1 MEEPGLLASAFEA
14 KALMGVFTPEVE
26 GEWVDSDDPAMRS
39 FFAKLPAPS
48 ASIANGSNVRA
59 SIGAANAVAELSFV
73 AFVPSAGEPSESS
86 LALTLSLAS
95 PAAGSQRRSSAK
107 KARTS
112 LSASKASSAKKSSA
126 KPKTTPKAADD
137 DEAAAT
143 AESLALDPDAF
154 LESPYVELSEELQAM
169 LEGTPADALVQSRVD
184 RREPKEDGDEYF
196 GSARKPMPAP
206 DFEATAAAAPTEE
219 AAEAATEAAPALDEA
234 TIKAMK
240 VAELKDALSARGLDT
255 DGKKAQLAARL
266 LKAVAAA
273 AVPVETP
280 AAEEAAP
287 AIVLPPSVVEEATPA
302 VEEAAPALD
311 VDSLKVADLKKEL
324 EARGIAPAKL
334 KAQMQVQLK
343 AAIEAAPAAE
353 AEVAAPAPEPMEEE
367 VKKSPL
373 PAAARPKRGG
383 KRGAAAEDEKAAEP
397 VAPASKR
404 TRKTRSAA

>member
-1 MEEPGLLASAFEA
+1 
-14 KALMGVFTPEVE
+14 
-26 GEWVDSDDPAMRS
+26 
-39 FFAKLPAPS
+39 
-48 ASIANGSNVRA
+48 
-59 SIGAANAVAELSFV
+59 
-73 AFVPSAGEPSESS
+73 
-86 LALTLSLAS
+86 
-95 PAAGSQRRSSAK
+95 
-107 KARTS
+107 
-112 LSASKASSAKKSSA
+112 
-126 KPKTTPKAADD
+126 
-137 DEAAAT
+137 
-143 AESLALDPDAF
+143 
-154 LESPYVELSEELQAM
+154 M

-206 DFEATAAAAPTEE
+206 DFEATAAVVLPPSVTE
-219 AAEAATEAAPALDEA
+219 AADDAAPALDEA

-273 AVPVETP
+273 AVAPVEEAAP
-280 AAEEAAP
+280 AAEEEAP
-287 AIVLPPSVVEEATPA
+287 AIVLPPSVVEVETPAA

-367 VKKSPL
+367 PAVKKSPKKSPL

-383 KRGAAAEDEKAAEP
+383 KRGAAAEEEKAAEP

>member
-1 MEEPGLLASAFEA
+1 M
-14 KALMGVFTPEVE
+14 
-26 GEWVDSDDPAMRS
+26 
-39 FFAKLPAPS
+39 
-48 ASIANGSNVRA
+48 ANGSNVRA

-112 LSASKASSAKKSSA
+112 LSASKPSSAKKSSA
-126 KPKTTPKAADD
+126 KAKKTPKAADP
-137 DEAAAT
+137 EAAAA
-143 AESLALDPDAF
+143 AESIALDPDAF

-169 LEGTPADALVQSRVD
+169 LEGTPADALVESRVD

-196 GSARKPMPAP
+196 GSARKPVPAP
-206 DFEATAAAAPTEE
+206 DFEATAAAPKEEVTE
-219 AAEAATEAAPALDEA
+219 AAAEEAAPALDEA

-273 AVPVETP
+273 AAPVE
-280 AAEEAAP
+280 AAPEEEAAP
-287 AIVLPPSVVEEATPA
+287 AIVLPPSVVEVEAAPA

-343 AAIEAAPAAE
+343 AAIEAA
-353 AEVAAPAPEPMEEE
+353 EE
-367 VKKSPL
+367 
-373 PAAARPKRGG
+373 
-383 KRGAAAEDEKAAEP
+383 EKAAEP